1 MVNYYELLNI
11 TKDAQR
17 IEIEQA
23 IKKTRRLWNN
33 RSNNPDAA
41 IRAEAEQHVREV
53 AEAETILL
61 DPKKR
66 EEYDWQLSNAPVNY
80 EEPQNQGIDGNWENQ
95 YFQAY
100 DNGMN
105 DYAAQIA
112 GNVVNAQP
120 NNGRAWFLLGE
131 AQRRMEDYQNAIPAL
146 RRAAMLIK
154 DEGVHR
160 QLAFAYMD
168 TGRYYDAINELVT
181 ATNLAP
187 DVPEFYALRASCYRQ
202 VNNTTAAIRE
212 ATAAFEM
219 DPHDDIVRFEMFT
232 ALYADAEDAM
242 AYNRSSGKHLI
253 INRKQLDYVN
263 AILKKMAQTIPNDV
277 NKRRCTEAMERVVQI
292 AADAESIKGGSF
304 FRAGKIGYE
313 YNYEISNNDTRRSGL
328 H

>member
-11 TKDAQR
+11 SKDAQR

-33 RSNNPDAA
+33 RANNPDAA

-66 EEYDWQLSNAPVNY
+66 EEYDWQLSTAPVNY
-80 EEPQNQGIDGNWENQ
+80 EEPQSQGIDSSWEDQ

-100 DNGMN
+100 NSGMN
-105 DYAAQIA
+105 DYAAEIA

-168 TGRYYDAINELVT
+168 TGHYYDAISELAE
-181 ATNLAP
+181 ATNIAP

-202 VNNTTAAIRE
+202 VNNIPAAISE

-219 DPHDDIVRFEMFT
+219 APYDDIVRFEMFT
-232 ALYADAEDAM
+232 ALYADVENAM

-253 INRKQLDYVN
+253 INKKQLDYVN
-263 AILKKMAQTIPNDV
+263 AILKKMAQTIPNDE
-277 NKRRCTEAMERVVQI
+277 NKARCTSAMESIVQL
-292 AADAESIKGGSF
+292 AADAETIKGGSF

-313 YNYEISNNDTRRSGL
+313 YNYETCNNDTRKSGL